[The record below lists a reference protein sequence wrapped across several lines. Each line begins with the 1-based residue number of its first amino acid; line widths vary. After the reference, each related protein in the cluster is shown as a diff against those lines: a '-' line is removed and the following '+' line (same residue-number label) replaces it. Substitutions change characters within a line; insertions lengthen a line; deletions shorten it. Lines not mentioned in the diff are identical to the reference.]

1 MDNFSKRDHFARSPM
16 QRTERSN
23 SQRKFLA
30 AVLLAS
36 SHFLLSFSPSAIAQ
50 GRFDK
55 VEITA
60 QEVVSGIYMLQGA
73 GGNIGV
79 STGKNGTFIID
90 DQFAPLS
97 AKILAA
103 TETITDKP
111 PSFVLNT
118 HWHGD
123 HSGGNENFSQA
134 GATIVA
140 HDNVRKRLISGRD
153 GDEDYESA
161 VPAAL
166 PVITFSEQI
175 TFHWND
181 HDIFIYHP
189 DPAHTDGDSIVFFK
203 DINVVHTGDVFF
215 QGNYPFID
223 VASGGSLDGYIKAYN
238 EMLEKIDD
246 DTKIIPGHGR
256 LSSKTDIVATRDMLL
271 QVKEK
276 IQKAIDRGLSEDET
290 VKKNPLKKLS
300 KTWGNGFINNER
312 MTRLAYQAL
321 TK

>member
-1 MDNFSKRDHFARSPM
+1 MDSFFKSDPLARSPL
-16 QRTERSN
+16 QRSESPNT
-23 SQRKFLA
+23 QRKFLA
-30 AVLLAS
+30 AILLAS
-36 SHFLLSFSPSAIAQ
+36 SHFLLSFAPSAIAQ

-55 VEITA
+55 VEITT
-60 QEVVSGIYMLQGA
+60 QKIVPGIYMLQGA

-103 TETITDKP
+103 IETITDKP

-161 VPAAL
+161 VPTAL

-256 LSSKTDIVATRDMLL
+256 LSSKTDIVATRDMLV

-276 IQKAIDRGLSEDET
+276 IQKAIDKGLSEDET

-300 KTWGNGFINNER
+300 KTWGKGFIKNER

>member
-1 MDNFSKRDHFARSPM
+1 MREISPFNGPKTHIIVTFASHNRLENAALKCLQERRTIMDSFFKSDPLARSPL
-16 QRTERSN
+16 QRSESPNT
-23 SQRKFLA
+23 QRKFLA
-30 AVLLAS
+30 AILLAS
-36 SHFLLSFSPSAIAQ
+36 SHFLLSFAPSAIAQ

-55 VEITA
+55 VEITT
-60 QEVVSGIYMLQGA
+60 QKIVPGIYMLQGA

-103 TETITDKP
+103 IETITDKP

-161 VPAAL
+161 VPTAL

-175 TFHWND
+175 TFCLLYTSPSPRD
-181 HDIFIYHP
+181 
-189 DPAHTDGDSIVFFK
+189 
-203 DINVVHTGDVFF
+203 
-215 QGNYPFID
+215 QR
-223 VASGGSLDGYIKAYN
+223 GSR
-238 EMLEKIDD
+238 M
-246 DTKIIPGHGR
+246 P
-256 LSSKTDIVATRDMLL
+256 SSA
-271 QVKEK
+271 
-276 IQKAIDRGLSEDET
+276 
-290 VKKNPLKKLS
+290 
-300 KTWGNGFINNER
+300 
-312 MTRLAYQAL
+312 
-321 TK
+321 